1 MTTAEATLDGNAIG
15 GLLLEV
21 FGVELTAAMGTC
33 ASCGAR
39 GELAR
44 LRVYVRC
51 PGIVGRCPGCDAV
64 LVRIVEAR
72 DRRFVDLH
80 GLRSLEVARPPD

>member
-1 MTTAEATLDGNAIG
+1 MTTDEATLDGNAIG

-39 GELAR
+39 GELAL

-51 PGIVGRCPGCDAV
+51 PGVVARCPACDAV
-64 LVRIVEAR
+64 LVRIVETR
-72 DRRFVDLH
+72 DRRVVDLH
-80 GLRSLEVARPPD
+80 GLRSLEVALVPE